1 MRGWLL
7 IALIGAL
14 VWYFWPGDDTWT
26 GHVYPNANDLLVDR
40 FIGEY
45 SSLEDCRRAATRTI
59 ADSGWENADYECG
72 LNCTRD
78 SSLGGL
84 WICEDTLR

>member
-14 VWYFWPGDDTWT
+14 VWYFWPEDDTWR
-26 GHVYPNANDLLVDR
+26 GWVYPSASNLMVDR
-40 FIGEY
+40 FIGHY
-45 SSLEDCRRAATRTI
+45 SSLEECRRAATGII

-72 LNCTRD
+72 LNCELDGRY
-78 SSLGGL
+78 SL
-84 WICEDTLR
+84 WVCEDTLR